1 MTHPIRKA
9 AIHTFKRQNCD
20 GNGREWL
27 AQFYPYKTYPVIFSG
42 ETEQR
47 AIDAA
52 EAMRTEAIEK
62 HEAECIRRQTAKEI
76 AAQKR
81 KAKETT

>member
-9 AIHTFKRQNCD
+9 AIHTFKRENGD
-20 GNGREWL
+20 GNGREWI
-27 AQFYPYKTYPVIFSG
+27 AQFYPYKTYPVIFSSK
-42 ETEQR
+42 TEQGV
-47 AIDAA
+47 IDAA
-52 EAMRTEAIEK
+52 EDMRTEAIEK
-62 HEAECIRRQTAKEI
+62 SEAECIRRQEAKEK